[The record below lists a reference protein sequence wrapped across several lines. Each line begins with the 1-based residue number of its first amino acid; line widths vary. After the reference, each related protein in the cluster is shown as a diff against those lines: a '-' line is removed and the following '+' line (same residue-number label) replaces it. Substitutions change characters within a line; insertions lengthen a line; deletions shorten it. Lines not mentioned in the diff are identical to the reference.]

1 MMTTSYEQLITV
13 ASGGGYPVQALP
25 VCDGLTETEKEALR
39 HATSERLLE
48 NEGWHTDDSGRIL
61 NSRGRVIFKAGLV
74 TAIQKIIGSD
84 IS

>member
-1 MMTTSYEQLITV
+1 VE
-13 ASGGGYPVQALP
+13 ALP
-25 VCDGLTETEKEALR
+25 VCDGLTETEEEALR

-61 NSRGRVIFKAGLV
+61 NSRGRVIFKGLV